1 MFLSKFKKLIKMSKY
16 TNNDSN
22 TVSLSETLYYLTSI
36 LFLDTEHFNLLR
48 ESLFYNNKNY
58 VLFFCRLFMC
68 NLFFLTV
75 LMMFIIFTFFSK
87 TRKY

>member
-1 MFLSKFKKLIKMSKY
+1 MNKY

-22 TVSLSETLYYLTSI
+22 TVSFSETLYYLTSI

-58 VLFFCRLFMC
+58 IFTFFRLFMSNLFFLC
-68 NLFFLTV
+68 NIFFLTV
-75 LMMFIIFTFFSK
+75 LMMFIILTIFSK
-87 TRKY
+87 IRNNKIRK